1 MAKKSN
7 RIINYFKDV
16 KSELKKVVW
25 PSFKQ
30 VKNNTL
36 IVIVCILII
45 GIFIS
50 LFDALFD
57 ITLGKVIDRMQG
69 GDEQTEETVD
79 GSETSGDGA
88 SSDSALTEE
97 QTLEFMKNYF
107 AGYGI
112 TYDGEKFTD
121 ENGNELTEEEANAIV
136 EAANA
141 KNAEGTDN
149 ADNTE
154 TNGTADNGAKG
165 E

>member
-1 MAKKSN
+1 MAKKSSK
-7 RIINYFKDV
+7 IINYFKDV

-57 ITLGKVIDRMQG
+57 ITLGKVIDKMQG
-69 GDEQTEETVD
+69 GDAQTEESSG
-79 GSETSGDGA
+79 GSEA
-88 SSDSALTEE
+88 SDSVLTEE

-121 ENGNELTEEEANAIV
+121 ANGNEITEEEAKAIV
-136 EAANA
+136 EAANT
-141 KNAEGTDN
+141 KNPEDTDS
-149 ADNTE
+149 ADHTE
-154 TNGTADNGAKG
+154 TDAAADNGAKD